1 MTHYL
6 LDTNICIHFM
16 RNSFN
21 MAQRI
26 EEVGWQHLSISEIT
40 VAELYFMERKGAI
53 ILKRTIELFNPFA
66 VR

>member
-1 MTHYL
+1 
-6 LDTNICIHFM
+6 M